1 MKKRITL
8 LALIGVFSA
17 GSALASGW
25 RIPEQSVNSTALSGA
40 YVANAHG
47 ADAAY
52 FNPANM
58 SFADEKERWQVE
70 VDAMYIHLNSVEFEH
85 LTTPIMDGDSKRR
98 ISCCPSFTWY
108 RLSSAICVWAS
119 PSPCPAA

>member
-1 MKKRITL
+1 MKKKIAL
-8 LALIGVFSA
+8 LAITGIFTA

-25 RIPEQSVNSTALSGA
+25 RIPEQSVNSTALSAA

-58 SFADEKERWQVE
+58 SFETDAD
-70 VDAMYIHLNSVEFEH
+70 N
-85 LTTPIMDGDSKRR
+85 
-98 ISCCPSFTWY
+98 
-108 RLSSAICVWAS
+108 
-119 PSPCPAA
+119 